1 MFSDSL
7 HDIDHSRWFKFFR
20 KLFCLSF
27 FLLGF
32 LISVMILGTP
42 EIAIAQ
48 DQETTAN
55 EESKDKIN
63 YLLTQTLR
71 LGENRVRE
79 AFFSADS
86 MQIIALGNNHNLEIF
101 NSQTGKRQRVI
112 PTQEHQALTLSLH
125 PAGRMSVTGGMDD
138 TVRLWDTGSTLAQ
151 GVLRGHLD
159 DVTSLSM
166 DTSGDFLLSGSL
178 DGTLILWNMKTQE
191 LVTTRE
197 EAHLGE
203 ISSLIFQP
211 SGTLAVSAG
220 EDGKVKLWSLPELE
234 PIHTFSKHRKRVTQ
248 VKFTIR
254 GDKLLTASLDG
265 TLGIWDWSKKRQ
277 LNEVIVKQPIIGFDL
292 PPEGMEGVI
301 ATQRGAIRIWDFE
314 EGIPLRDVDTLS
326 LIHI

>member
-7 HDIDHSRWFKFFR
+7 HDIDHSRWFKFSR

-42 EIAIAQ
+42 EIAVAQ
-48 DQETTAN
+48 NQETTAN

-125 PAGRMSVTGGMDD
+125 PAGRMAVTGGMDD

-203 ISSLIFQP
+203 ISSLVFQP

-234 PIHTFSKHRKRVTQ
+234 PTTHSANTES
-248 VKFTIR
+248 
-254 GDKLLTASLDG
+254 G
-265 TLGIWDWSKKRQ
+265 
-277 LNEVIVKQPIIGFDL
+277 
-292 PPEGMEGVI
+292 
-301 ATQRGAIRIWDFE
+301 
-314 EGIPLRDVDTLS
+314 
-326 LIHI
+326 